1 MKSNLISRFLMIAA
15 VGIGIGFHSSAWSI
29 EPRPSLSGL
38 QTQINALTSG
48 QMPVA
53 PLVGESTAACNSTTQ
68 GLLRWNATQLELC
81 DGTAWAAVLD
91 QGHATMVT
99 AFEMIC
105 RANVAAG
112 LTPAMLPKFCGAYTE
127 LRYLP
132 LGDNGE
138 IIRDVRT
145 GLEWQR
151 CSVGQTW
158 NKTTQK
164 CDGDAA
170 MFDWD
175 TAIKQT
181 ATGGF
186 RIPTIDELKTLVY
199 CSSGTPVTI
208 GMTADLTPCS
218 GTYNQPTI
226 VAWAFPNTPS
236 SWFWSGSPY
245 ASTTYGAWRVYFN
258 DGSANGYY
266 RSYAYSVRLVRSG
279 Q

>member
-53 PLVGESTAACNSTTQ
+53 PLVGESTAACDSTTQ
-68 GLLRWNATQLELC
+68 GLLRWNATVGQLELC
-81 DGTAWAAVLD
+81 DGTAWLAVMD
-91 QGHATMVT
+91 QGHATITDM
-99 AFEMIC
+99 F
-105 RANVAAG
+105 AAIRN
-112 LTPAMLPKFCGAYTE
+112 LVKNDTVN
-127 LRYLP
+127 RYLVK
-132 LGDNGE
+132 GTNDE
-138 IIRDVRT
+138 IIKDFVT

-170 MFDWD
+170 MFNWD
-175 TAIKQT
+175 TAIKQM

-218 GTYNQPTI
+218 DIYNQPTI

-245 ASTTYGAWRVYFN
+245 ASTTYGAWSVNFDNGGAYN
-258 DGSANGYY
+258 GSRYY
-266 RSYAYSVRLVRSG
+266 SSGRVRLVRSG